1 MNKEESLALYEK
13 GVEAWNAWAKN
24 MLTRKAELEENN
36 QWQIDQNEKG
46 INQVTRD
53 WVDDSIV
60 DFSIYCI
67 IRKRRIHR

>member
-1 MNKEESLALYEK
+1 MNREESLELYEK